1 MCWDTLQAFSQ
12 PWSCAGCRDRALC
25 QQTLQPCC
33 LERTVLPRY
42 CCWIYAVRYLGGL
55 NCPLACQ
62 ECPLSTSQ
70 LWMGNLSFLPVLC
83 GWCALLLI
91 LPLYPNPLLQFV
103 IQYHKAQ
110 SSGFRQS
117 KKEERSVIYFQAV
130 RNRAVAL
137 GTPGG
142 LWVGAAMGGQWW
154 EQTDR
159 QTLGTASIIAGLPLG
174 ERIAAAIPTGANLLL
189 LLLSPM
195 FIRLQLQTSF
205 VQEVIWT
212 FLASP
217 SPLLPTEKGTMH
229 VCLSG
234 QGELLCS
241 IGNLA
246 WEEENLRY
254 QNQWST

>member
-12 PWSCAGCRDRALC
+12 PWSYAGCRDRALC

-33 LERTVLPRY
+33 LERTVLPGY

-91 LPLYPNPLLQFV
+91 LPLYPNPLLHFV
-103 IQYHKAQ
+103 IQCHKAQ

-117 KKEERSVIYFQAV
+117 KKEERSVFFFQAV

-159 QTLGTASIIAGLPLG
+159 QTDAGHCKHNCWLAFRWKDCCCHSHWGQFAVAALISDVHQAAATNLLCPGSHLNLSRLPLSS
-174 ERIAAAIPTGANLLL
+174 AADRKGDNARLPVRTRRAALLNWK
-189 LLLSPM
+189 S
-195 FIRLQLQTSF
+195 S
-205 VQEVIWT
+205 
-212 FLASP
+212 
-217 SPLLPTEKGTMH
+217 
-229 VCLSG
+229 
-234 QGELLCS
+234 
-241 IGNLA
+241 
-246 WEEENLRY
+246 LRRRKP
-254 QNQWST
+254 